1 VTISFDSSD
10 IDRARFPK
18 NPGERNAKWLM
29 RKAVIAPNWTM
40 TQTGEER
47 VSDQENDSAGVE
59 RDRIR

>member
-1 VTISFDSSD
+1 M
-10 IDRARFPK
+10 DRVRIPK
-18 NPGERNAKWLM
+18 NPGERNAKWLTG
-29 RKAVIAPNWTM
+29 KAVIAPDGAM